1 MYFRQVISRFNDL
14 RVAAAFL
21 TRLPLPVPE
30 GRGIAAVAGACRA
43 FPLVGAAIGLAA
55 GAVFL
60 AAQFLGLGVWL
71 AAALAVTCQ
80 VLLSGAL
87 HEDGLADVVDGLG
100 AYERARRLEIMRDS
114 RIGTYG
120 VLALILATVLR
131 IAAVAGLADNA
142 LAGLVVA
149 AALSRAVMAWPM
161 ALLPPARDDGLVAS
175 AGTPPWRGVIEGA
188 LIALVL
194 ALVLSGPAGILA
206 AAMAAFAALS
216 VAWLVGRTIGGVTG
230 DIIGA
235 AQVLAEIVSLLA
247 LVALSD

>member
-1 MYFRQVISRFNDL
+1 MYFRQVISRLDDL

-55 GAVFL
+55 GAVCL
-60 AAQFLGLGVWL
+60 ASQFLGLGVWL

-100 AYERARRLEIMRDS
+100 SYERARRLEIMRDS

-161 ALLPPARDDGLVAS
+161 ALLPPARDDGLATS
-175 AGTPPWRGVIEGA
+175 AGTPPWGGVIEGA

-194 ALVLSGPAGILA
+194 ALVISGSAGILA
-206 AAMAAFAALS
+206 AATAAFAALS
-216 VAWLVGRTIGGVTG
+216 VAWLVGRAIGGITG
-230 DIIGA
+230 DVIGA
-235 AQVLAEIVSLLA
+235 AQVLAEIAALLA

>member
-175 AGTPPWRGVIEGA
+175 AGTPPRGGVIEGA

-194 ALVLSGPAGILA
+194 ALVISGPAGILA
-206 AAMAAFAALS
+206 AATAAFAALS
-216 VAWLVGRTIGGVTG
+216 VAWLVGRAIGGITG
-230 DIIGA
+230 DVIGA
-235 AQVLAEIVSLLA
+235 AQVLAEIAALLA

>member
-1 MYFRQVISRFNDL
+1 MYFRQVISRLDDL

-55 GAVFL
+55 GAVFF

-175 AGTPPWRGVIEGA
+175 AGTPPRGGVIEGA

-194 ALVLSGPAGILA
+194 ALVISGPAGILA
-206 AAMAAFAALS
+206 AATAAFAALS
-216 VAWLVGRTIGGVTG
+216 VAWLVGRAIGGITG
-230 DIIGA
+230 DVIGA
-235 AQVLAEIVSLLA
+235 AQVLAEIAALLA

>member
-1 MYFRQVISRFNDL
+1 MYFRQVISRLDDL

-55 GAVFL
+55 GAVFFT
-60 AAQFLGLGVWL
+60 AQSLGLGVWL

-131 IAAVAGLADNA
+131 IAAVAGLANNA

-149 AALSRAVMAWPM
+149 ATLSRAVMAWPM
-161 ALLPPARDDGLVAS
+161 ALLPPARDDGLATS
-175 AGTPPWRGVIEGA
+175 AGTPPWGGVIEGA

-194 ALVLSGPAGILA
+194 ALVISGSAGILA
-206 AAMAAFAALS
+206 AATAAFAALS
-216 VAWLVGRTIGGVTG
+216 VAWLVGRAIGGVTG
-230 DIIGA
+230 DVIGA
-235 AQVLAEIVSLLA
+235 AQVLAEIAALLA

>member
-1 MYFRQVISRFNDL
+1 MYFRQVISRLDDL

-55 GAVFL
+55 GAVFF

-131 IAAVAGLADNA
+131 IAAVAGLANNA

-161 ALLPPARDDGLVAS
+161 ALLPPARDDGLAAS
-175 AGTPPWRGVIEGA
+175 AGTPPWGGVIEGA

-194 ALVLSGPAGILA
+194 ALVISGPAGILA
-206 AAMAAFAALS
+206 AATAAFAALS
-216 VAWLVGRTIGGVTG
+216 VAWLVGRAIGGITG
-230 DIIGA
+230 DVIGA
-235 AQVLAEIVSLLA
+235 AQVLAEIAALLA

>member
-1 MYFRQVISRFNDL
+1 
-14 RVAAAFL
+14 
-21 TRLPLPVPE
+21 VPE

-55 GAVFL
+55 GAVFF

-175 AGTPPWRGVIEGA
+175 AGTPPRGGVIEGA

-194 ALVLSGPAGILA
+194 ALVISGPAGILA
-206 AAMAAFAALS
+206 AATAAFAALS
-216 VAWLVGRTIGGVTG
+216 VAWLVGRAIGGITG
-230 DIIGA
+230 DVIGA
-235 AQVLAEIVSLLA
+235 AQVLAEIAALLA